1 MDLSLR
7 ESTEIPTNIYQIFIT
22 PLKMKTTLFEYS
34 NIVNKLLILL
44 KTIKELILNNGSIV
58 KRQRKKVR

>member
-7 ESTEIPTNIYQIFIT
+7 ESTEIPTNIYQIFNT
-22 PLKMKTTLFEYS
+22 TLKMKTALFEYS

-44 KTIKELILNNGSIV
+44 KTIKELIFNNGSIV